1 MPTLPTRLG
10 RAPRLHVAPS
20 RVRSAPLAWN
30 GKLAARPRAAPFP
43 LFVLLRSRLTFAVL
57 LFLAAVA
64 TPSLSVQPLSLT
76 FSDRLASS
84 ASKKFPPRWRPIL
97 LCLQH

>member
-57 LFLAAVA
+57 LCLAAVA

-76 FSDRLASS
+76 FS
-84 ASKKFPPRWRPIL
+84 
-97 LCLQH
+97 